1 MTTKAE
7 RLRAIAHSRLM
18 ATIFELR
25 EDGEPVPCTNRGRS
39 HLWLSEDPS
48 EQEAAS
54 LGCVDCPALAACYAY
69 VSAHPEPS
77 GVWAG
82 ARPSGQ
88 RKAVVS

>member
-7 RLRAIAHSRLM
+7 RRRAIAHSHLM
-18 ATIFELR
+18 ATIYNLR
-25 EDGEPVPCTNRGRS
+25 ESGEPVPCVKRDRA
-39 HLWLSEDPS
+39 HLWLSDDPA

-54 LGCVDCPALAACYAY
+54 LGCVDCPALAACFAY

-82 ARPSGQ
+82 ARPRGQ
-88 RKAVVS
+88 RKVVAS